1 MTLTLNPEIN
11 SFLTDLQSADL
22 IGISLINSGGGLRLD
37 FTFGADNYDVA
48 IELYH
53 LYHLQISQP
62 INTNNQDICYWV
74 GEVQLKPFDSDN
86 KNLLDYSKI
95 QLNNSE
101 LNLSSFIY
109 FHLSGDIDIQV
120 LCQDYQFLEISR
132 ILSNHAIGQPN
143 YFELAA
149 R

>member
-1 MTLTLNPEIN
+1 MRL
-11 SFLTDLQSADL
+11 
-22 IGISLINSGGGLRLD
+22 SLLDSSLGLRLY
-37 FTFGADNYDVA
+37 FTFGENNYDVV

-74 GEVQLKPFDSDN
+74 GEVEIKPFDTSM
-86 KNLLDYSKI
+86 KNLLEYNKN

-101 LNLSSFIY
+101 LNLSSLIY

-120 LCQDYQFLEISR
+120 LCQDYQFLEISP
-132 ILSNHAIGQPN
+132 ILSEHIIKKPQS
-143 YFELAA
+143 FELAA

>member
-1 MTLTLNPEIN
+1 MTLTITPEIK

-22 IGISLINSGGGLRLD
+22 IGISLLDSSLGLRLY
-37 FTFGADNYDVA
+37 FTFGENNYDVA

-74 GEVQLKPFDSDN
+74 GEVEIKPFDTSM
-86 KNLLDYSKI
+86 KNLLDYSKN

-101 LNLSSFIY
+101 LNLSSLIY

-120 LCQDYQFLEISR
+120 LCQDYQFL
-132 ILSNHAIGQPN
+132 
-143 YFELAA
+143 
-149 R
+149 

>member
-1 MTLTLNPEIN
+1 MTLTITPEIN

-22 IGISLINSGGGLRLD
+22 IGISLLDSSLGLRLY
-37 FTFGADNYDVA
+37 FTFGENNLDVA

-74 GEVQLKPFDSDN
+74 GEVEIKPFDTSM
-86 KNLLDYSKI
+86 KNLLDYSKN

-101 LNLSSFIY
+101 LNLSSLIY

-120 LCQDYQFLEISR
+120 LCQDYQFLEISL
-132 ILSNHAIGQPN
+132 ILSDHIIKKPQS
-143 YFELAA
+143 FELAA
-149 R
+149 I